1 MNFNKGVAQGNF
13 SNIYKEVIPNL
24 GATQA
29 NLIRILRSIDCVKKS
44 SHEESGRLDRRAF
57 TRFATGSVAIFSR
70 REVGEADTSAVSVLI
85 DCSLSMEW
93 SSRSKYAEVV
103 AIQLARILSKANV
116 SYCVNGFT
124 GDRQKNN
131 IVADGASKVSREY
144 QVENVQFIPFKEWGE
159 SIHKAGPKL
168 GTIRECP
175 QGATPDYSSIIIKLE
190 ELIGQQEKRKVMFLI
205 TDADGYNVSHMEHIQ
220 AIADKHKVTLI
231 AIGLGSTGV
240 DKVFKHGI
248 NVKDGSELGGVA
260 FNKLLKE
267 LS

>member
-1 MNFNKGVAQGNF
+1 MNINKEEAQNNF
-13 SNIYKEVIPNL
+13 SKIYNDVIPNI

-29 NLIRILRSIDCVKKS
+29 NLIRILRSLDCVKKS
-44 SHEESGRLDRRAF
+44 SYEESGRLDRKAF
-57 TRFATGSVAIFSR
+57 TRFATGSVSIFSR
-70 REVGEADTSAVSVLI
+70 KEIGEAETSAVSVLV

-93 SSRSKYAEVV
+93 ASRSKYAEVV
-103 AIQLARILSKANV
+103 TIHLARILSKANV

-124 GDRQKNN
+124 GGRSKND
-131 IVADGASKVSREY
+131 IVGGGASKISCEY
-144 QVENVQFIPFKEWGE
+144 MTEDVEFIPFKGWGE

-168 GTIRECP
+168 GTIRISP
-175 QGATPDYSSIIIKLE
+175 QGSTPDYTAIILKLE

-205 TDADGYNVSHMEHIQ
+205 TDADGYNVHHMEHIQ
-220 AIADKHKVTLI
+220 SIADKHKVTLI
-231 AIGLGSTGV
+231 AIGIGTTGV
-240 DKVFKHGI
+240 EKAFKHGI